1 MKNTRLKTK
10 IKEGITNLSNMGVI
24 PADEAQ
30 LNMDVL
36 YDSILDEV
44 CAVVPM
50 ESPRQIVS
58 CLKLIYD
65 SEKKSQIK
73 LTGDITV
80 DAFKIALMNGVG
92 SVPFNDNGYPTNEV
106 NCTIIPNNDGEFL
119 ANYAE
124 IIPGTVNI
132 ANEYTDDGEGKL
144 INKTTGAEF
153 GTLNYHSGLFKFT
166 GSLPASANL
175 SYKYDIYNLDYMPNF
190 AKFVKSFVE
199 IFADMFALD
208 INTALV
214 LNDFKG
220 LDLKK
225 NIENIL
231 PQVLT
236 QQIDQF
242 ILNKYFKQA
251 KLNPV
256 YQIPNIT
263 ENTYGD
269 VGTHV
274 SKQMGEFITK
284 FGVLPN
290 IIICNPKG
298 YGELSTSIK
307 FQPLTGE
314 DMVKTAG
321 MPKVVGYFNNAKV
334 ILTTTSE
341 SDIDIVLTYRGDSDA
356 QAAGV
361 FTPYIPVTLR
371 TVDGMEGGGMITTTN
386 VYSMGGFAMINP
398 DLVKGIVI
406 A

>member
-1 MKNTRLKTK
+1 MKNARLKTK

-36 YDSILDEV
+36 YNSILDEV

-50 ESPRQIVS
+50 ESPRQIIS

-106 NCTIIPNNDGEFL
+106 NCTIIPNNDNEFL

-124 IIPGTVNI
+124 IIPGTINI
-132 ANEYTDDGEGKL
+132 ANEYIDDGEGKL

-153 GTLNYHSGLFKFT
+153 GTVDYHSSLFKFT

-199 IFADMFALD
+199 VFADMFALD

-242 ILNKYFKQA
+242 VLNKYFKQA
-251 KLNPV
+251 KLNGV
-256 YQIPNIT
+256 YPICNTT
-263 ENTYGD
+263 EETYGD
-269 VGTHV
+269 VGTSV
-274 SKQMGEFITK
+274 SKQIGEFVTE

-290 IIICNPKG
+290 VIICNSKG

-307 FQPLTGE
+307 FQPLIGE
-314 DMVKTAG
+314 DAVKTAG

-334 ILTTTSE
+334 ILTNTSE
-341 SDIDIVLTYRGDSDA
+341 SGIDIVLTYRGDSDA

-361 FTPYIPVTLR
+361 FAPFIPVTLR

-386 VYSMGGFAMINP
+386 AYSMGGFAMINP

-406 A
+406 V